1 MIKCVAKG
9 DVNMTSNIG
18 ETSSASTM
26 MNQNGAAQQNNG
38 QPKRYRIVVLGAGG
52 VGKSALTLQYVQHN
66 FFEHH
71 DPTIEDAYQ
80 QRTVIDS
87 EPCLLD
93 ILDTAGQVE
102 FTAMR
107 EQYMRC
113 GEGFIVCF
121 SITDRHSFLEC
132 EEYRNLIIKVR
143 AQDNVPIILVANK
156 VDLDQGTTATSS
168 LSLSGSGS
176 YQRQVSHEEGVS
188 LAKKF
193 GCPYIETSAAHRKHV
208 DDVFHTLVREIK
220 RHQAKGNKDSEQN
233 ISRWKRLWLSV
244 SKSTKL
250 RFSYRLGSST
260 GHKSK
265 KTKE

>member
-1 MIKCVAKG
+1 MGRQEAER
-9 DVNMTSNIG
+9 TSDQPTSAPASGARNSAENAG
-18 ETSSASTM
+18 QWLSETNTNYQAGSCGLCGMSGPSCSS
-26 MNQNGAAQQNNG
+26 GLR
-38 QPKRYRIVVLGAGG
+38 RYRIVVLGDGG

-66 FFEHH
+66 FIDYH

-132 EEYRNLIIKVR
+132 EEYRNLILKVR

-156 VDLDQGTTATSS
+156 CDLDQGSTSIS
-168 LSLSGSGS
+168 SMAGI
-176 YQRQVSHEEGVS
+176 YQRQVSHEEGTA
-188 LAKKF
+188 L
-193 GCPYIETSAAHRKHV
+193 
-208 DDVFHTLVREIK
+208 
-220 RHQAKGNKDSEQN
+220 
-233 ISRWKRLWLSV
+233 
-244 SKSTKL
+244 
-250 RFSYRLGSST
+250 
-260 GHKSK
+260 
-265 KTKE
+265 